1 MWVPRHSA
9 GGAEALGLKWCE
21 AMLRRCQ
28 HETGCVRDE
37 TSAARGSVRAGARR
51 GGGGAFEVEALSLA
65 ARAGARDGA
74 GVGASARAG
83 VGVKVRATRR
93 VGVASLPELEIVVT
107 KPQLDSMKKATVS
120 VQHYES
126 NGCDRLRNIGGRNN
140 GILNIGLSRST
151 PTALLAPARGEKG
164 RSRPR
169 RA

>member
-83 VGVKVRATRR
+83 VGVKVRARARR
-93 VGVASLPELEIVVT
+93 VRWQACLNEIVVT
-107 KPQLDSMKKATVS
+107 KPQLDSMKKK
-120 VQHYES
+120 
-126 NGCDRLRNIGGRNN
+126 
-140 GILNIGLSRST
+140 
-151 PTALLAPARGEKG
+151 LL
-164 RSRPR
+164 
-169 RA
+169 